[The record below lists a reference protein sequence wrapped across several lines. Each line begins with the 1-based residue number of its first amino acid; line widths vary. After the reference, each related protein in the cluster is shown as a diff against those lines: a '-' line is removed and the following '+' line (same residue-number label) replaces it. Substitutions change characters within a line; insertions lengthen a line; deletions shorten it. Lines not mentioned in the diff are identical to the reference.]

1 MRFALTAQA
10 QPTLA
15 DTIWPRGGAHRFL
28 RSAVLIG
35 FGALLIAISAKI
47 KVPFHPV
54 PMTLQTLAIA
64 TIAAAL
70 GARLA
75 VGTVLAY
82 LAAGLAGLPVF
93 TNTPPAVPGLLY
105 MIGPTGGYL
114 FGFIVAAAIVGGLAD
129 RGWDRSLPRL
139 FLAMLIGDA
148 AILSLGVA
156 WLAVGAGLPLA
167 KALAVGFY
175 PFVLSALVK
184 EALGAAMIR
193 GGWTTVQR
201 L

>member
-15 DTIWPRGGAHRFL
+15 DAIWPRGGAHRFL
-28 RSAVLIG
+28 RTMVLIG

-82 LAAGLAGLPVF
+82 LGAGLAGLPVF
-93 TNTPPAVPGLLY
+93 TNTPPEMPGLFY
-105 MIGPTGGYL
+105 MIGPTGGICSDL
-114 FGFIVAAAIVGGLAD
+114 SPPPPSSAASRIAAGTVRCRGF
-129 RGWDRSLPRL
+129 SSPC
-139 FLAMLIGDA
+139 
-148 AILSLGVA
+148 
-156 WLAVGAGLPLA
+156 
-167 KALAVGFY
+167 
-175 PFVLSALVK
+175 
-184 EALGAAMIR
+184 
-193 GGWTTVQR
+193 
-201 L
+201 